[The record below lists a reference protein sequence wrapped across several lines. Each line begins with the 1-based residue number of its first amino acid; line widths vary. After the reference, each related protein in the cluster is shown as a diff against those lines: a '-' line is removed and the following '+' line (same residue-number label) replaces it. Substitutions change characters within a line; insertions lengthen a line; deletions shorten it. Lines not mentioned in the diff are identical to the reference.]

1 MKIST
6 LALASILTLSAY
18 GSGYEINFRPYI
30 STNLAKVI
38 MVDVDDNTEVC
49 DGSGWITH
57 GDGHKTECP
66 GCSACKSVDGS
77 SNQSKTISCYKPKRS
92 GLIRLLFGIFK

>member
-1 MKIST
+1 MKLLGT
-6 LALASILTLSAY
+6 WLLASALVTFNFF
-18 GSGYEINFRPYI
+18 GTEGKINYRPYI

-38 MVDVDDNTEVC
+38 MVDKEDVVEEKC

-66 GCSACKSVDGS
+66 GCSACENKVKPESDLEPSCKKKES
-77 SNQSKTISCYKPKRS
+77 SQDC
-92 GLIRLLFGIFK
+92 LIF